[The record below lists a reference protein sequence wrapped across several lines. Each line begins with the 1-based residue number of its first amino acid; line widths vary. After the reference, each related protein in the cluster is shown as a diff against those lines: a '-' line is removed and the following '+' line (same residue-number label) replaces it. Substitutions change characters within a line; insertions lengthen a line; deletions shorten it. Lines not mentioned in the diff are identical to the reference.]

1 MGVKRAIIDIGSNTV
16 RLVIYNGPPRAPVVL
31 LNEKVTARLGRD
43 VADTGKLSNKATR
56 LALDALR
63 RYATLLD
70 LGQVTDVQ
78 TVATAAVRDAQNG
91 QQFLREI
98 ERLGLSPQL
107 LSGEDEARLS
117 ATGVLAAF
125 PGAHGIAGD
134 LGGGSLELARI
145 ADNFCHEGISLPLGS
160 LRLAELR
167 ADGEAAFVAKVRAML
182 RQAKWPDV
190 RGGNFYIVGGSW
202 RALAIYAMQ
211 LNASPLDDPHDFE
224 LTAKEAAKICRA
236 LADDGPAFAVPR
248 LSSAR
253 IESLPDAAALLGAL
267 LKVLRP
273 DRIVFSSWGLREGLL
288 HASLPLAER
297 ASDPMTASVAAF
309 VKRYDVELEVAEAIV
324 DWIGET
330 IPGSQAVERELRLAA
345 TLLSLASMRIEPNV
359 RAHESLDW
367 ALRKRWIAIDARGRA
382 IVAFAMLANIGQTD
396 LVEDLKEF
404 LTGDELEWAVRWGL
418 AVRVARKLTN
428 CSMLALERS
437 ALRADEDSLTLA
449 LDDLTEPLFNASVV
463 KNHARLAERLGL
475 EPGQARLEP
484 T

>member
-145 ADNFCHEGISLPLGS
+145 ADNFCH
-160 LRLAELR
+160 
-167 ADGEAAFVAKVRAML
+167 
-182 RQAKWPDV
+182 
-190 RGGNFYIVGGSW
+190 
-202 RALAIYAMQ
+202 
-211 LNASPLDDPHDFE
+211 
-224 LTAKEAAKICRA
+224 
-236 LADDGPAFAVPR
+236 
-248 LSSAR
+248 
-253 IESLPDAAALLGAL
+253 
-267 LKVLRP
+267 
-273 DRIVFSSWGLREGLL
+273 
-288 HASLPLAER
+288 
-297 ASDPMTASVAAF
+297 
-309 VKRYDVELEVAEAIV
+309 
-324 DWIGET
+324 
-330 IPGSQAVERELRLAA
+330 
-345 TLLSLASMRIEPNV
+345 
-359 RAHESLDW
+359 
-367 ALRKRWIAIDARGRA
+367 
-382 IVAFAMLANIGQTD
+382 
-396 LVEDLKEF
+396 
-404 LTGDELEWAVRWGL
+404 
-418 AVRVARKLTN
+418 
-428 CSMLALERS
+428 
-437 ALRADEDSLTLA
+437 
-449 LDDLTEPLFNASVV
+449 
-463 KNHARLAERLGL
+463 
-475 EPGQARLEP
+475 
-484 T
+484 